1 MVHTVGLGVV
11 LAILWLMLSG
21 LFDNMLILGLGAAS
35 VASVLYIAHR
45 MDVIDHEG
53 HPIHL
58 GWRAVAYWP
67 WLLWEI
73 LKANLDVAKII
84 ISPRMNIQPHIFV
97 VNASQSSELGHVI
110 YANSI
115 TLTPG
120 TVTVDVEDG
129 VMSVHALT
137 QDAADGVKTGEMDDK
152 VTAFEGGDEGK
163 S

>member
-1 MVHTVGLGVV
+1 MV

>member
-1 MVHTVGLGVV
+1 MV
-11 LAILWLMLSG
+11 LAILWLMPSG

>member
-1 MVHTVGLGVV
+1 MV

-115 TLTPG
+115 TLTP
-120 TVTVDVEDG
+120 
-129 VMSVHALT
+129 
-137 QDAADGVKTGEMDDK
+137 
-152 VTAFEGGDEGK
+152 
-163 S
+163 

>member
-1 MVHTVGLGVV
+1 
-11 LAILWLMLSG
+11 
-21 LFDNMLILGLGAAS
+21 
-35 VASVLYIAHR
+35 
-45 MDVIDHEG
+45 
-53 HPIHL
+53 
-58 GWRAVAYWP
+58 
-67 WLLWEI
+67 
-73 LKANLDVAKII
+73 
-84 ISPRMNIQPHIFV
+84 
-97 VNASQSSELGHVI
+97 
-110 YANSI
+110 NSI